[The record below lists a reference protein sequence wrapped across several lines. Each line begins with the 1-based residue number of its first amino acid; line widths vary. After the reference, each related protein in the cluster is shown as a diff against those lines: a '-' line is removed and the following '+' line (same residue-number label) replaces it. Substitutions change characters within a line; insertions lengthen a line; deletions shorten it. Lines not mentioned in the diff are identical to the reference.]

1 MQRRGFT
8 LVELLVVIAIIGLL
22 VALLLPAVQAAREA
36 GRRAQCVN
44 HQKQLALALHNYHD
58 AFQSFTLG
66 SWAAWENTL
75 PPAAAPRTEG
85 LGTLQHF
92 ILPQIERPAEYQLV
106 LRDLDSVKQ
115 GAIAYIEQSSNANTL
130 RNARIKVF
138 FCPSSD
144 YNGWFNKIALTTYAG
159 SAGPNAL
166 SAVGNSRGN
175 CTCSHPY
182 NPFAL
187 ASARLPQHGA
197 PGPFYRH
204 NSTTE
209 VARPRRVA
217 SRLGDVGDGTSNTI
231 FLGEMRPKCSSVA
244 LSGWANSNNGS
255 GVMTTIVPIN
265 YNSCGPRA
273 QWQAVDGCR
282 TDCNDT
288 VSLGFKSNHPGGA
301 VFAFIDGGVR
311 YLRQDIDHTLY
322 QLLGA
327 MADGNAV
334 SPP

>member
-1 MQRRGFT
+1 MRRRGFT
-8 LVELLVVIAIIGLL
+8 LVELLVVIAVIGVL

-36 GRRAQCVN
+36 ARRAQCVN

-58 AFQSFTLG
+58 TFQIFPLG
-66 SWAAWENTL
+66 SWAAWENTT
-75 PPAAAPRTEG
+75 PPAPAPRTEG
-85 LGTLQHF
+85 LGSLQHF
-92 ILPQIERPAEYQLV
+92 ILPQIERSAEYQLF
-106 LRDLDSVKQ
+106 LRDADSVAN
-115 GAIAYIEQSSNANTL
+115 GSIAYIELGANINAL
-130 RNARIKVF
+130 RKARIKVF
-138 FCPSSD
+138 SCPSSD
-144 YNGWFNKIALTTYAG
+144 HNGWFNNIALTTYAG

-187 ASARLPQHGA
+187 PTARMPQHGA
-197 PGPFYRH
+197 PGPFFRH

-217 SRLGDVGDGTSNTI
+217 SRLADVGDGTANTI

-244 LSGWANSNNGS
+244 LAGWSNSNNGS

-265 YNSCGPRA
+265 YDSCGPRA
-273 QWQAVDGCR
+273 VWQAVDGCR

-301 VFAFIDGGVR
+301 VFGFVDGGVR
-311 YLRQDIDHTLY
+311 FIRQDIDHTLY
-322 QLLGA
+322 QYLGA
-327 MADGNAV
+327 MADGNVV

>member
-1 MQRRGFT
+1 MRQRGFT

-36 GRRAQCVN
+36 ARRAQCLN

-58 AFQSFTLG
+58 AQQIFPLG
-66 SWAAWENTL
+66 SWANWQNTV
-75 PPAAAPRTEG
+75 PPAPAPRTEG
-85 LGTLQHF
+85 LGSLQHF
-92 ILPQIERPAEYQLV
+92 ILPQLERTSEYQLFD
-106 LRDLDSVKQ
+106 RDANDVKQ
-115 GAIAYIEQSSNANTL
+115 GTIAYIELGTNYNAL
-130 RNARIKVF
+130 RKVRIKVF
-138 FCPSSD
+138 YCPSSD
-144 YNGWFNKIALTTYAG
+144 YNGWFNNVALTTYAG

-187 ASARLPQHGA
+187 STARLPQHGA

-209 VARPRRVA
+209 VAKPKRVA
-217 SRLGDVGDGTSNTI
+217 SRLADVADGTANTI

-244 LSGWANSNNGS
+244 LAGWANSNNGS

-265 YNSCGPRA
+265 YDSCGPRA
-273 QWQAVDGCR
+273 LWQTVDGCR

-301 VFAFIDGGVR
+301 VFAFEDGGVR
-311 YLRQDIDHTLY
+311 FIRQDIDH
-322 QLLGA
+322 QLFQYLGA
-327 MADGNAV
+327 MADGNPV